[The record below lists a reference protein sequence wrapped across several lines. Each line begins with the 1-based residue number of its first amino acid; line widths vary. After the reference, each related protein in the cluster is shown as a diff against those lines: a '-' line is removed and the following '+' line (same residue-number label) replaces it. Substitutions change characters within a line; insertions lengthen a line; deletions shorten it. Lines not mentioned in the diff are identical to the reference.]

1 MGWRGVDWPD
11 LGRLVDETMKME
23 TMKMLFMRAVMGFVA
38 GVLLLAV
45 SFSAQAASPVEVDRI
60 VAVVNDEAITLGEL
74 QGRIASV
81 VRQMREQNI
90 PLPPQ
95 NIIERQMLERMITDR
110 VQLQEAKESGLSVSN
125 DELDDALRR
134 IAESNKFSMADFRRA
149 LEKDG
154 IRWDKFREEIRSEI
168 TLSRL
173 REREVSR
180 RTSVSDGEIDNY
192 LNNPDS
198 GAQNDKMVVNLSHI
212 LLLIPENPTPDQ
224 LMRIGTKAQTALAQ
238 IKAGEDFAKVAA
250 SFSEA
255 PDGLKGGSL
264 GLRPIDRLPGLYADL
279 ARKLQPGE
287 VSDIVRSP
295 AGFHIVKVVEKR
307 SGEARPLNA
316 PMQQTHARH
325 ILIKVNEV
333 VSAAEAEHKLLSLK
347 ERLDH
352 GADFAELARQ
362 YSNDLSASK
371 GGDLGWLYAGDTVPE
386 FEAAMDALNINQISN
401 PVQSPFGFHLI
412 QVLERRTGE
421 MSIERQ
427 RMAARQVLRERK
439 ADEVYQDWVRQ
450 LRDRA
455 YVEDRLEDL

>member
-1 MGWRGVDWPD
+1 
-11 LGRLVDETMKME
+11 
-23 TMKMLFMRAVMGFVA
+23 MLFMRVAVSFFA
-38 GVLLLAV
+38 AVLLLAAP
-45 SFSAQAASPVEVDRI
+45 FSAQAVSPVEVDRI
-60 VAVVNDEAITLGEL
+60 VAVVNSEAITLGEL
-74 QGRIASV
+74 QSRIASV
-81 VRQMREQNI
+81 VRQMREQNV

-95 NIIERQMLERMITDR
+95 NIIERQMLDRMISER
-110 VQLQEAKESGLSVSN
+110 VQLQEAKESGLNVSN
-125 DELDDALRR
+125 DELNDALRR
-134 IAESNKFSMADFRRA
+134 IAESNKLSVADFRRA

-154 IRWDKFREEIRSEI
+154 IQWDKFREEIRSEI

-180 RTSVSDGEIDNY
+180 RTSISDGEIDNY
-192 LNNPDS
+192 LNNPDN
-198 GAQNDKMVVNLSHI
+198 GAQNDKMLVNLSHI

-238 IKAGEDFAKVAA
+238 IRAGEDFAKVAA

-264 GLRPIDRLPGLYADL
+264 GLRQIDRLPALYADL

-295 AGFHIVKVVEKR
+295 VGFHIVKVIEKR
-307 SGEARPLNA
+307 SSEARSPNA
-316 PMQQTHARH
+316 LTQQTHARH

-333 VSAAEAEHKLLSLK
+333 VSAAEAEHKLLLLK

-386 FEAAMDALNINQISN
+386 FENAMNALSINQISG

-455 YVEDRLEDL
+455 YVEDRLEDS